1 MDNWWVYI
9 IQKEMKLYVGIT
21 TDLGNRMRQHKH
33 PNFPYIEGPMSK
45 NDALKRERMLKGW
58 SRRKKLDLI
67 ANTST
72 QQR

>member
-1 MDNWWVYI
+1 
-9 IQKEMKLYVGIT
+9 
-21 TDLGNRMRQHKH
+21 
-33 PNFPYIEGPMSK
+33 MSK

-67 ANTST
+67 VNAST